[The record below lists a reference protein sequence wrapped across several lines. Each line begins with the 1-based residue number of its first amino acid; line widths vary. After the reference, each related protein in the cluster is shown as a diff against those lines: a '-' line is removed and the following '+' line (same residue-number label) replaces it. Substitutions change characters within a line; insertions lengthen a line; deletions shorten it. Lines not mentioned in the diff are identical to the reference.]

1 MAEIAEDT
9 DGSSL
14 SSTNDDIITKILHLR
29 NKSNIVNNSFINR
42 ITPSRNFIPKLKN
55 LSMNINYEKEFK
67 SHLQKKLQ
75 KLETRLNV
83 LQMKYNGYKKWYD
96 RINIMII
103 IISSLL
109 SIFEALR
116 NELNDTIEKGTFIYI
131 YFNLMPIFISCI
143 ITCSAAIVKFKKY
156 QEKMENMQF
165 TREKVI
171 MAFSKIKHIQES
183 LWFITDKEFDSIKH
197 KYMTDVYMIYNES
210 NSELERQIKTE
221 DYYKYYKKNKK
232 FKKKHTNI

>member
-9 DGSSL
+9 DESMSL
-14 SSTNDDIITKILHLR
+14 SSQSDESGLINEILSIR
-29 NKSNIVNNSFINR
+29 NKSNKVNYSFIHR
-42 ITPSRNFIPKLKN
+42 IKPNKSKQKN
-55 LSMNINYEKEFK
+55 LSMNINYEKDFK

-96 RINIMII
+96 RINILII
-103 IISSLL
+103 MISSLL

-116 NELNDTIEKGTFIYI
+116 NELNDIIDKETYMYI
-131 YFNLMPIFISCI
+131 VFNMMPIFISSF

-183 LWFITDKEFDSIKH
+183 LWFITDKDFDNIKH
-197 KYMTDVYMIYNES
+197 KYMTDVYIIYNES
-210 NSELERQIKTE
+210 NSELERQIKKE
-221 DYYKYYKKNKK
+221 DYYKYYKRNKNKK
-232 FKKKHTNI
+232 LNI